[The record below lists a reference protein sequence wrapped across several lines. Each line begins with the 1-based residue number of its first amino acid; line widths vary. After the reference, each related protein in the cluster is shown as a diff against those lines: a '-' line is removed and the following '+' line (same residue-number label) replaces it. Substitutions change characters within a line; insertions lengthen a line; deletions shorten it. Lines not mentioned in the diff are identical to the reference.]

1 MARLIASN
9 QLTLTNVNDGQTAV
23 VHFAYSDNADGTGLT
38 TGDNGQRYIGH
49 YSDYTQA
56 DSTDK
61 TKYRWAD
68 RWARLKLE
76 DNLLLN
82 SSFNQN
88 LNQWQGTGVTIV
100 GGKARIT
107 GEFNKTK

>member
-38 TGDNGQRYIGH
+38 TSDNGQRYIGH

-61 TKYRWAD
+61 TKYRWTD

-88 LNQWQGTGVTIV
+88 LTQWQGTGVTIV
-100 GGKARIT
+100 GGKA
-107 GEFNKTK
+107 